1 MKNNFNILSQFN
13 GDSKSDLNLNNH
25 MLNFA
30 SSGSEEN
37 DFNSKKEGE
46 SVDNSLSHRNQPTP
60 PFAGQSNSAPEQ
72 RPYPPYNQPQK
83 GYQENPYMGNGQY
96 PPPPPMNN
104 GYYGGYPPAGA
115 YREKAT
121 HEELKKMRSVA
132 IGSIV
137 MFFLWLIFL
146 ILMIVAFGSFA
157 AATISNASA
166 SVYSPSSPSD
176 PLISSATASA
186 AVFLSVAVVFLVL
199 FWAIGNLV
207 CGIVGSVRASGLSKK
222 VDSFSTIMILYI
234 IGIFFPII
242 QVVAAFMAISKIKKM
257 TI

>member
-13 GDSKSDLNLNNH
+13 DDSKSDLNLNNH

-37 DFNSKKEGE
+37 DFNNKKEGE

-72 RPYPPYNQPQK
+72 RPYPPFNQPQN
-83 GYQENPYMGNGQY
+83 GYQGNPYMGNGQY

-137 MFFLWLIFL
+137 MFFLWLIFFIL
-146 ILMIVAFGSFA
+146 IIVAAGSVTA
-157 AATISNASA
+157 AAISN
-166 SVYSPSSPSD
+166 PDTFTPSD
-176 PLISSATASA
+176 AELA
-186 AVFLSVAVVFLVL
+186 AGLFFSVAVVFLVL

-234 IGIFFPII
+234 IGIFFSYYSSSSRIYGYI
-242 QVVAAFMAISKIKKM
+242 
-257 TI
+257 

>member
-13 GDSKSDLNLNNH
+13 DDSKSDLNLNNH

-37 DFNSKKEGE
+37 DFNNKKEGE

-72 RPYPPYNQPQK
+72 RPYPPFNQPQK
-83 GYQENPYMGNGQY
+83 GYQGNPYMGNGQY

-137 MFFLWLIFL
+137 MFFLWLIFFIL
-146 ILMIVAFGSFA
+146 IIVAAGSVTA
-157 AATISNASA
+157 AAISN
-166 SVYSPSSPSD
+166 PDTFTPSD
-176 PLISSATASA
+176 SELA
-186 AVFLSVAVVFLVL
+186 AGLFFAVAVVFLVL

>member
-30 SSGSEEN
+30 SSESEEN
-37 DFNSKKEGE
+37 DFKSKKEGE

-60 PFAGQSNSAPEQ
+60 PFAGQSNSIPEQ
-72 RPYPPYNQPQK
+72 RPYPPYNQPQN
-83 GYQENPYMGNGQY
+83 GYQGNPYMGNGQY

-115 YREKAT
+115 YCEKAT

-137 MFFLWLIFL
+137 MFFLWLIFIIL
-146 ILMIVAFGSFA
+146 IIVAAGSVA
-157 AATISNASA
+157 AATISNPDTFVLSNAELSA
-166 SVYSPSSPSD
+166 G
-176 PLISSATASA
+176 LFFA
-186 AVFLSVAVVFLVL
+186 VAVIFLVL
-199 FWAIGNLV
+199 FWVIGNLV

>member
-1 MKNNFNILSQFN
+1 MKNNFNILFQFN

-30 SSGSEEN
+30 SSESEEN

-60 PFAGQSNSAPEQ
+60 PFAGQSNSTPEQ
-72 RPYPPYNQPQK
+72 QPYPPYNQPQN
-83 GYQENPYMGNGQY
+83 GYQGNPYMGNGQY
-96 PPPPPMNN
+96 PPPPPMNS

-137 MFFLWLIFL
+137 MFFLWLIFIIL
-146 ILMIVAFGSFA
+146 IIVAAVSVT
-157 AATISNASA
+157 AATISNPDTFTLSNAE
-166 SVYSPSSPSD
+166 V
-176 PLISSATASA
+176 A
-186 AVFLSVAVVFLVL
+186 AGLFFAVAVVFLVL
-199 FWAIGNLV
+199 FWVIGNLV
-207 CGIVGSVRASGLSKK
+207 CGIVGSVRSSGLSKK
-222 VDSFSTIMILYI
+222 VDSFTTIMILYI

-242 QVVAAFMAISKIKKM
+242 QVVAAFMAISKIKK
-257 TI
+257 ISI

>member
-1 MKNNFNILSQFN
+1 MKNNFNILSQFK

-37 DFNSKKEGE
+37 DFNNKKEVE

-60 PFAGQSNSAPEQ
+60 PFAGQSSSAPEQ
-72 RPYPPYNQPQK
+72 RPYPPYNQPQN
-83 GYQENPYMGNGQY
+83 GYQGNPYTGNGQY

-115 YREKAT
+115 YREKTT

-137 MFFLWLIFL
+137 MFFLWLIFFIL
-146 ILMIVAFGSFA
+146 IIVSVGSVT
-157 AATISNASA
+157 AATISNKD
-166 SVYSPSSPSD
+166 PFTPSD
-176 PLISSATASA
+176 AELA
-186 AVFLSVAVVFLVL
+186 AGLFFAVAVVFLVL

>member
-30 SSGSEEN
+30 SSESEEN

-72 RPYPPYNQPQK
+72 QPYPPYNQPQN
-83 GYQENPYMGNGQY
+83 GYQGNPYMGNGQY
-96 PPPPPMNN
+96 PPPPPMNS

-137 MFFLWLIFL
+137 MFFLWLIFIIL
-146 ILMIVAFGSFA
+146 IIVAAVSVT
-157 AATISNASA
+157 AATISNPDTFTLSNAE
-166 SVYSPSSPSD
+166 V
-176 PLISSATASA
+176 A
-186 AVFLSVAVVFLVL
+186 AGLFFAVAVVFLVL
-199 FWAIGNLV
+199 FWVIGNLV
-207 CGIVGSVRASGLSKK
+207 CGIVGSVRSSGLSKK
-222 VDSFSTIMILYI
+222 VDSFTTIMILYI

-242 QVVAAFMAISKIKKM
+242 QVVAAFMAISKIKK
-257 TI
+257 ISI